1 MHNHVDILFVL
12 LRAGLGTGKAP
23 DNELLRH
30 ESGNLPTDW
39 KQLYK
44 TAAKQGVL
52 AVAWDGLDFLIKN
65 GAVQSGQMPPKGI
78 MMNWAVNVEQIEQ
91 RYSKQRDALVH
102 LAGFYGRHGIKLMLL
117 KGYGLSLAYPVPN
130 HRPCGDL
137 DIWLFGKQRE
147 ADLLLS
153 REMGIK
159 IDVDKHQ
166 HTVFFSDGVMV
177 ENHFDF
183 FNTHAHPSNNEINKI
198 LLKYSYNEKGEEV
211 TFMEN
216 DSKISFP
223 SVNFNAL
230 FLLRHAASH
239 FAAGEIGLR
248 HLLDWAMF
256 VNRYHTQIDWAAFTE
271 IIKEQNMLG
280 FLNCFN
286 ALCVDYLNMDSSVF
300 PVSKRCC
307 TMEQRL
313 LSDILSPE
321 FSEPA
326 PVGKGLLK
334 SLSYKYRRWWAN
346 RWKHRMVY
354 KEGLFRTFFVQ
365 IWSHIIKPKSLYS

>member
-1 MHNHVDILFVL
+1 MNNHTDILFLL
-12 LRAGLGTGKAP
+12 LRAGLGTGKTT
-23 DNELLRH
+23 DDEFLRH
-30 ESGNLPTDW
+30 EGASLATDW
-39 KQLYK
+39 KQVYK

-52 AVAWDGLDFLIKN
+52 AVAWDGLCSLIKS
-65 GAVQSGQMPPKGI
+65 GAIHNEQMPPKGI

-91 RYSKQRDALVH
+91 RYSKQRDALVR
-102 LAGFYGRHGIKLMLL
+102 LAGFYGIHNIQLMLL

-137 DIWLFGKQRE
+137 DIWLFGKQHE
-147 ADLLLS
+147 ADLLLN
-153 REMGIK
+153 RELGIK

-166 HTVFFSDGVMV
+166 HTVFFADGVMV

-183 FNTHAHPSNNEINKI
+183 FNIHAHPSNNQINKI
-198 LLKYSYNEKGEEV
+198 LIKYAYNEKGEEV
-211 TFMEN
+211 TFTEN
-216 DSKISFP
+216 GTTISFP

-256 VNRYHTQIDWAAFTE
+256 INRYHTQIDQALFTKT
-271 IIKEQNMLG
+271 IKEQKMLD

-286 ALCVDYLNMDSSVF
+286 AICVDYLNMDSSIF
-300 PVSKRCC
+300 TVSQRNKFL
-307 TMEQRL
+307 EQRML
-313 LSDILSPE
+313 NDILSPE

-326 PVGKGLLK
+326 PVGKGLFK
-334 SLSYKYRRWWAN
+334 SLSYKFRRWWGN

-354 KEGLFRTFFVQ
+354 KEGLLRTFFVQ
-365 IWSHIIKPKSLYS
+365 AWSHIIKPKSLYS